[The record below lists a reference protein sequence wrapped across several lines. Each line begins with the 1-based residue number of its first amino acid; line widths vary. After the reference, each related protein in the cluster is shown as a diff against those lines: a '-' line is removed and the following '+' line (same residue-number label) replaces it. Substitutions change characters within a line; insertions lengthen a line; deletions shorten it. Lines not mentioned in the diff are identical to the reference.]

1 MPSLSAAF
9 LVNHSQ
15 KSLGESADSPSA
27 MMLGKMV
34 CLCQKQSLIY
44 LEIFYN
50 ILCKIYFHFKMILFF
65 LADTELAL
73 MNLMA
78 AVLLSSLTVN
88 LTMQETTHV
97 QPLILQER
105 LTPQLFFF
113 LQKVKFLQIFKHYIN
128 SILRV

>member
-1 MPSLSAAF
+1 MKYSTTF
-9 LVNHSQ
+9 
-15 KSLGESADSPSA
+15 
-27 MMLGKMV
+27 
-34 CLCQKQSLIY
+34 
-44 LEIFYN
+44 
-50 ILCKIYFHFKMILFF
+50 LCKIYFHFKMILFF

-113 LQKVKFLQIFKHYIN
+113 LQKVKFLQNFKHYIN

>member
-1 MPSLSAAF
+1 
-9 LVNHSQ
+9 
-15 KSLGESADSPSA
+15 
-27 MMLGKMV
+27 
-34 CLCQKQSLIY
+34 
-44 LEIFYN
+44 
-50 ILCKIYFHFKMILFF
+50 MILFF

-113 LQKVKFLQIFKHYIN
+113 LQKVKFLQIFKHHIN